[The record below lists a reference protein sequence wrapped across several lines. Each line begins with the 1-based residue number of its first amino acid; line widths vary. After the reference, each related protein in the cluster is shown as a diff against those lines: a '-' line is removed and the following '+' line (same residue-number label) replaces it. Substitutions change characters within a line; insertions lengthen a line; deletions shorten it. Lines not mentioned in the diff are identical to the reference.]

1 MEINGPIVLKCA
13 DIYLRFPEIMEEE
26 FDDLIEFLND
36 NNIRCEGATKE
47 HKQLKSTLEEIREY
61 IKHEWF
67 KRGQLGIIDK
77 SFQEWELNNLLQII
91 DKGVVSEDIR
101 NN

>member
-1 MEINGPIVLKCA
+1 MNKESDLVAKTIENDINTLVEDLNIVIKAHNVLV
-13 DIYLRFPEIMEEE
+13 EE
-26 FDDLIEFLND
+26 NQ
-36 NNIRCEGATKE
+36 
-47 HKQLKSTLEEIREY
+47 QLKSTLEEIREY

-91 DKGVVSEDIR
+91 DKGV
-101 NN
+101 NNE

>member
-1 MEINGPIVLKCA
+1 MIEPFKKFTEGDFICEI
-13 DIYLRFPEIMEEE
+13 RR
-26 FDDLIEFLND
+26 LNRAITKLSNERD
-36 NNIRCEGATKE
+36 N
-47 HKQLKSTLEEIREY
+47 LKSTLEEIREY

-91 DKGVVSEDIR
+91 DKCENTVHDTQEKCDKGE
-101 NN
+101 